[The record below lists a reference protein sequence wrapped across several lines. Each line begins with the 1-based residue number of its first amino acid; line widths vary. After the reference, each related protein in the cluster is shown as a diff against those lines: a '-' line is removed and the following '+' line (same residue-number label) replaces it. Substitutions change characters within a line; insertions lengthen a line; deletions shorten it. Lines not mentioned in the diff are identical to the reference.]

1 MKVTADFLIDR
12 RKRQWEV
19 HHDIRKDEKFVRAV
33 AYEITQNKLLR
44 EEVIEYPEKLIE
56 LCFTVVDK
64 NKKIVPFFINDVQH
78 EFIDTLNK
86 AIDDYIALNNYEFS
100 STTPCYQIQKC
111 DLGQNENC
119 PNVSVCK
126 VTKNNNTITFSDIIN
141 AGILNES
148 EFINPRYSSACSK
161 TNQIEIYKDVD
172 SVFYYRYNLDCITEA
187 DNKTDGWV
195 YNNATFIS

>member
-86 AIDDYIALNNYEFS
+86 AIDD
-100 STTPCYQIQKC
+100 
-111 DLGQNENC
+111 
-119 PNVSVCK
+119 
-126 VTKNNNTITFSDIIN
+126 
-141 AGILNES
+141 
-148 EFINPRYSSACSK
+148 
-161 TNQIEIYKDVD
+161 
-172 SVFYYRYNLDCITEA
+172 
-187 DNKTDGWV
+187 
-195 YNNATFIS
+195 